1 MFPSTNLQ
9 CFHPVDVE
17 VDSFGFFGSSVA
29 SPYWY
34 SSKGS
39 YFLTVS
45 ACAIFVFDEVEMI
58 TGLTY
63 GLQY

>member
-1 MFPSTNLQ
+1 
-9 CFHPVDVE
+9 
-17 VDSFGFFGSSVA
+17 
-29 SPYWY
+29 
-34 SSKGS
+34 
-39 YFLTVS
+39 VS